1 MYVNTINLIMTLMN
15 NLDIPPLEAVGSAG
29 DVDHQDGV
37 VKVNKGEGLHGDHSA
52 IFGDC
57 LTCHILTIKA

>member
-1 MYVNTINLIMTLMN
+1 MNVNTIDLIMSLMN

-37 VKVNKGEGLHGDHSA
+37 VKVNEGEGLHWDHSA
-52 IFGDC
+52 IIGDC
-57 LTCHILTIKA
+57 LACHILIN

>member
-1 MYVNTINLIMTLMN
+1 MNVNTIDLIMSLMN

-37 VKVNKGEGLHGDHSA
+37 VKVNEGEGLH
-52 IFGDC
+52 
-57 LTCHILTIKA
+57 